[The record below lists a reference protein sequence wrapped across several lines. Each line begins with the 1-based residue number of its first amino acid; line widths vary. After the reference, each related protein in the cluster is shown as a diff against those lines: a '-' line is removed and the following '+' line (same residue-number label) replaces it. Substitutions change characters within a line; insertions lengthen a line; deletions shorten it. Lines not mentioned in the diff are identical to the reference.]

1 MRRTWKLGLGLMIF
15 LAAATA
21 PARAEPAG
29 AGEKPDKLDE
39 RIDMAIKNAAPDDL
53 FGTFAKLF
61 GPNAVAVVDPAVR
74 GPVTIELHNVR
85 ARTLLDAICESIG
98 CRWSVVAATPATPAK
113 LLVVPLRAKEHPEGA
128 PKTPIK
134 EPIDLK
140 VTDADGR
147 DVLRTFGEMLGAE
160 LVVEPGVAG
169 QVSLALENMPVDQ
182 TLDAVC
188 KSLGCEWSFTEGG
201 NGRKPV
207 LRVWP
212 KRK

>member
-1 MRRTWKLGLGLMIF
+1 MKRTWKLGAALIF
-15 LAAATA
+15 LAAATGVA
-21 PARAEPAG
+21 WAEPAG
-29 AGEKPDKLDE
+29 AGNKLDE
-39 RIDMAIKNAAPDDL
+39 RIDMALKNAAPDDL

-113 LLVVPLRAKEHPEGA
+113 LLVVPLAAKDHGEGVQ
-128 PKTPIK
+128 KTPIK

-140 VTDADGR
+140 VTQADGR
-147 DVLRTFGEMLGAE
+147 DVLRTFGEILGAE

-169 QVSLALENMPVDQ
+169 QVSLALENLPVDQ
-182 TLDAVC
+182 TLDAFC
-188 KSLGCEWSFTEGG
+188 KSLGCEWSFTEGA

-212 KRK
+212 KKR

>member
-1 MRRTWKLGLGLMIF
+1 MKRIWKLGAVLSFLAA
-15 LAAATA
+15 LAAATGV
-21 PARAEPAG
+21 ARAEPAG
-29 AGEKPDKLDE
+29 AGDKLDE
-39 RIDMAIKNAAPDDL
+39 RIDMALKNAAPSDL

-98 CRWSVVAATPATPAK
+98 CRWSVAAATAATPPK
-113 LLVVPLRAKEHPEGA
+113 LFVVPLAAKDHGEGVQ
-128 PKTPIK
+128 KTPIK

-140 VTDADGR
+140 VTQADGR
-147 DVLRTFGEMLGAE
+147 DVLRTYGEILGAE

-169 QVSLALENMPVDQ
+169 QVSLTLEAVPVDQ

-188 KSLGCEWSFTEGG
+188 KSLGCEWSFTEGAS
-201 NGRKPV
+201 GRKPV

-212 KRK
+212 KKK